1 MKIGIYSDLHLSRNS
16 SIMPLYQNSGSRYTT
31 RLQMILGTGKW
42 MYEEF
47 EKQGVDII
55 VNCGDTVDSSV
66 LKADEISALRE
77 FFSYSRG
84 IKEYHIVGNHE
95 LSDKNFYSTSILNQ
109 LDFVTIIDSFKCIS
123 VGGCTISFIPYVK
136 PDYWKYNM
144 DIIRKLESDICFSH
158 IDINGSKL
166 RGTYVVEDGLDPEIL
181 AQYFKITING
191 HLHTAEKIETSRN
204 AVYNIGSVSS
214 NSFVDSNDYIPSICI
229 LDTDTFE
236 IQRINNPSSILFR
249 THHCNDIAKMVSIIN
264 RMNVSYKYI
273 LHIKCPYD
281 IKDDIKNIMNGCE
294 SIIASRVTVDVNQN
308 TAEIKNTINVSDVFS
323 FDVKK
328 EFLDFL
334 KKTDS
339 CSYGSFEDYADLFK

>member
-1 MKIGIYSDLHLSRNS
+1 MKIGIYSDLHISRTS
-16 SIMPLYQNSGSRYTT
+16 SIMPLYQDSDSKYTT
-31 RLQMILGTGKW
+31 RLKMMVNTAKW
-42 MYEEF
+42 MYEVF
-47 EKQGVDII
+47 EKQGVELI

-66 LKADEISALRE
+66 LKADEISALQE
-77 FFSYSRG
+77 FYSYSRG
-84 IKEYHIVGNHE
+84 TAEIHIVGNHE

-109 LDFVTIIDSFKCIS
+109 LKFVTIVDKIKSLS
-123 VGGCTISFIPYVK
+123 VGGVHIAFIPYVK
-136 PDYWKYNM
+136 PDFWKHNL
-144 DIIRKLESDICFSH
+144 DVLRGLDSNICFSH

-166 RGTYVVEDGLDPEIL
+166 RGSYVVEDGLDPEIL
-181 AQYFKITING
+181 AEYFKITING
-191 HLHTAEKIETSRN
+191 HLHTAEKIETSQN

-229 LDTDTFE
+229 LDTDTLE
-236 IQRINNPSSILFR
+236 IKRINNPCSILFR
-249 THHCNDIAKMVSIIN
+249 VYHCNDIAKMVSIIN
-264 RMNVSYKYI
+264 RMDLSYKYI
-273 LHIKCPYD
+273 IHIKCPYD

-294 SIIASRVTVDVNQN
+294 NIIASRVTVDVNQN